1 MTWEKL
7 FNKLHF
13 LTFFIFSE
21 IKKHV
26 VENTLINSNEF
37 VPCFKLKCVSKA
49 KKGRSMTVKL
59 KRYGN
64 AFNLSVVYCPFA
76 AECVRLA
83 SLNSTG
89 SSKNVNEEN

>member
-1 MTWEKL
+1 M

-13 LTFFIFSE
+13 LTFLKRLKSMLL
-21 IKKHV
+21 K
-26 VENTLINSNEF
+26 NTLINSNEF
-37 VPCFKLKCVSKA
+37 VPCFKLKMCFKS

>member
-1 MTWEKL
+1 
-7 FNKLHF
+7 
-13 LTFFIFSE
+13 
-21 IKKHV
+21 
-26 VENTLINSNEF
+26 
-37 VPCFKLKCVSKA
+37 
-49 KKGRSMTVKL
+49 MTVKL

>member
-1 MTWEKL
+1 MCQ
-7 FNKLHF
+7 
-13 LTFFIFSE
+13 I
-21 IKKHV
+21 
-26 VENTLINSNEF
+26 ENVLLRS
-37 VPCFKLKCVSKA
+37 
-49 KKGRSMTVKL
+49 KKGKTMTVKL

-89 SSKNVNEEN
+89 SSKNVNEQN